1 MATIRRTTLRTG
13 AALAVAPAAVAG
25 TVAGTAAALPGLE
38 AQLHDWV
45 VGQETAVSAM
55 AAAIQ
60 RWRDGAA
67 QPGRP
72 LASFLFLGP
81 NGVGKTHLARAA
93 ASLAFGTPQAFTRVD
108 ARRADPD
115 ALAARLRAHPS
126 QVLLVDEIDKVAA
139 AALRWVREL
148 LSPGRLRGA
157 DASQA
162 LVMLTSVRPAA
173 QLADVAALTERVT
186 FRPLTPIEQA
196 EVQRR
201 MERRP

>member
-25 TVAGTAAALPGLE
+25 TAAALPSLE
-38 AQLHDWV
+38 VELHDWV

-55 AAAIQ
+55 AAAIR
-60 RWRDGAA
+60 RWRDGAVH
-67 QPGRP
+67 PDRP

-81 NGVGKTHLARAA
+81 KGVGKTHLAKAA
-93 ASLAFGTPQAFTRVD
+93 ASLVFGSPQALTRVD

-115 ALAARLRAHPS
+115 ALAASLRALPQ
-126 QVLLVDEIDKVAA
+126 QVVLVDEVDKTAG
-139 AALRWVREL
+139 AALGWVREL
-148 LSPGRLRGA
+148 LSTGRLRGA

-162 LVMLTSVRPAA
+162 LVILTSVRPAA
-173 QLADVAALTERVT
+173 QVADVAALTERVT
-186 FRPLTPIEQA
+186 FRPLTPTEQA

-201 MERRP
+201 MERWT